1 LVEIQSRL
9 IVPHIKKPTPWDKET
24 CFSIFFSLDP
34 NCFAVET
41 RPRQPLCL
49 GLTSWLVSS
58 KGTLFLRLAIASFE
72 SINFK
77 ILRPFG
83 LVPFRVRRRLNQ
95 TKTCF
100 HTFLFTVPPRKLFVG
115 HGPRYPRCTVRFGA
129 GGRHAVR
136 GANKESTNRVSAFLK
151 KILTRPCN

>member
-83 LVPFRVRRRLNQ
+83 LVPFGVRRHLNQ
-95 TKTCF
+95 TKTHVF
-100 HTFLFTVPPRKLFVG
+100 TLFYSRSLRENCLWAM
-115 HGPRYPRCTVRFGA
+115 GPRYPRGRAPYGQA
-129 GGRHAVR
+129 RHGG
-136 GANKESTNRVSAFLK
+136 K
-151 KILTRPCN
+151 